1 MKTLIHFNILNP
13 KVLNGHIFINKTQ
26 VDMGLKLKIVPDS

>member
-1 MKTLIHFNILNP
+1 MDLSFKGLSINDG
-13 KVLNGHIFINKTQ
+13 KIFK